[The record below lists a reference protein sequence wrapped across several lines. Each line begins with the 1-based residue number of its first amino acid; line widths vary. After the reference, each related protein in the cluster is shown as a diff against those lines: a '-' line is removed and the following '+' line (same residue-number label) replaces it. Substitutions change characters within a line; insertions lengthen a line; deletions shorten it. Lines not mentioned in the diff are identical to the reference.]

1 MPQYLSPGVYAE
13 EVPSAVK
20 PIAGVSTS
28 TAGFI
33 GIVPDQLRVPPTLAK
48 TKNIPKEQVN
58 NSTRAYDLDD
68 YPVVT
73 TPGSYQV
80 RVSSQKTD
88 AAILQSTN
96 DKSQVVFPAPAQG
109 STIKVSYKYTDDQGA
124 VKQVTDEPIAAA
136 KVDGDAA
143 TFDLAQAKV
152 VTDAGSY
159 SVKVND
165 APVAATLQNPATAG
179 AKGQVTVNPPPSGVP
194 IDVDYTVGPKLK
206 VQLAASWDGTTKVF
220 KLADQPVVADQTF
233 KMWIGSTQVTGAT
246 AKNTT
251 DANGTPIAQAV
262 LPDNVTATAEQPV
275 SAEYITFQIF
285 SPTPAADQAATAPG
299 SPVFQGATLCTN
311 FTEYTNAF
319 GDFSLDP
326 GHRQLTHAVYGFFN
340 NGGTRCYVVRL
351 TDEANMDKALVAFE
365 LVDEIAIVTAPGLG
379 LSAANPGTRD
389 KIVAHC
395 KNMGDRFAV
404 LDGPQRE
411 TDLSNLTTIVANG
424 GEMPAAT
431 DYAAWYF
438 PWVKVFD
445 AVAKKY
451 QPSDY
456 PDGVIG
462 VAPSGHVAGIYARV
476 DNARGVH
483 KAPANEV
490 VIGALDVTQ
499 RLSKAH
505 QDGLNPKGVNCIR
518 VLNDNILLWGART
531 VGGDD
536 NLDLKY
542 INVRRT
548 LLFIRKSIDEGTQW
562 VVFEPNDAGLWQKIS
577 RNVTAFLTGV
587 WRSGALFGT
596 TPQEAFYVKCD
607 KETNPADSINEGKVV
622 TEIGVAIVRPAE
634 FVIFRISQWAGTGS

>member
-33 GIVPDQLRVPPTLAK
+33 GIVPDQLPVPPTLAK
-48 TKNIPKEQVN
+48 TKNIPKEQVSGSN
-58 NSTRAYDLDD
+58 RSYDLDD

-80 RVSSQKTD
+80 RVDSQKTD

-96 DKSQVVFPAPAQG
+96 DKSQVVFPVPAKG
-109 STIKVSYKYTDDQGA
+109 DTIKVSYKYTDDQDK
-124 VKQVTDEPIAAA
+124 VQPVTDEVIQVNA
-136 KVDGDAA
+136 VAA
-143 TFDLAQAKV
+143 TFDLANTKV

-179 AKGQVTVNPPPSGVP
+179 AKGQVTINPPPNGVP
-194 IDVDYTVGPKLK
+194 IDVDYTVGPKVS
-206 VQLAASWDGTTKVF
+206 VQLVANWDGTTRVF
-220 KLADQPVVADQTF
+220 NLPDQPVVADQTF
-233 KMWIGSTQVTGAT
+233 KMKIGNSQVSGAT

-251 DANGTPIAQAV
+251 DANGAPIAQAV
-262 LPDNVTATAEQPV
+262 MPDNVTGTVGQPV
-275 SAEYITFQIF
+275 SAEYVTFQIF
-285 SPTPAADQAATAPG
+285 SPTPAADQSAPPEG

-351 TDEANMDKALVAFE
+351 TDEAKIDKALAAFE
-365 LVDEIAIVTAPGLG
+365 LVDEIAIVAAPGLG

-389 KIVAHC
+389 KIVSHC

-404 LDGPQRE
+404 LDGPRTE
-411 TDLSNLTTIVANG
+411 TNLSNLTTIVANG

-445 AVAKKY
+445 AIAKKY

-490 VIGALDVTQ
+490 VMGALDVTQ

-505 QDGLNPKGVNCIR
+505 QDGLNPKGVNCVR

-562 VVFEPNDAGLWQKIS
+562 VVFEPNDQGLWQKIT

-607 KETNPADSINEGKVV
+607 KETNPPDSINEGKVV

-634 FVIFRISQWAGTGS
+634 FVIFRISQWAGSGS